1 MIAGSSGIALLSG
14 ILSTLSPCV
23 LPLIPI
29 VLGAAVSEHRLGVLA
44 LAAGLAISFVAI
56 GLFIA
61 TVGYAIGLDA
71 GHFRVLGGAA
81 LIGIGT
87 VLLMPSLQTQFAM
100 ATGPLSGWADSR
112 FRSRSTRGLHGQ
124 LALGLLLGV
133 VWTPCVGPTL
143 GAASI
148 LAAQGKDLGQVAA
161 VMGAFGVGSALP
173 LAVLGLLS
181 RGAVMRWR
189 GRLMDVGKG
198 GKMVLGGVLVI
209 IGTLILSGLDKRV
222 EELLVDLS
230 PPWLTELTTRF

>member
-1 MIAGSSGIALLSG
+1 MSAGSSGIALLAG
-14 ILSTLSPCV
+14 MLSTLSPCV

-29 VLGAAVSEHRLGVLA
+29 VLGAAVSEHRLGALA
-44 LAAGLAISFVAI
+44 LAIGLAASFVAI
-56 GLFIA
+56 GLFFA

-81 LIGIGT
+81 LIGIGA
-87 VLLMPSLQTQFAM
+87 VLLMPSLQTQFAI
-100 ATGPLSGWADSR
+100 AAGPLSDWADSR
-112 FRSRSTRGLHGQ
+112 FRSFSTSGLHGQ

-148 LAAQGKDLGQVAA
+148 LAAQGKDLGQVAV

-189 GRLMDVGKG
+189 GRLMDAGKG

-209 IGTLILSGLDKRV
+209 TGTLILSGLDKRV